1 MSYYQEPE
9 SEISIRIVKSCY
21 LKKLNDV
28 SVVDTSNL
36 AATRHFIDLKAE
48 VDMLDINMLV
58 NIPTNL
64 NNLKTKVGDLDVDK
78 LTKDSV
84 DMKNLS
90 HVVSKEVVEMTM
102 GNKLNMKVKNSG
114 NKILHVTLLIQVNQ

>member
-1 MSYYQEPE
+1 ML
-9 SEISIRIVKSCY
+9 

-64 NNLKTKVGDLDVDK
+64 NNLKTEVGDLDVDK

-84 DMKNLS
+84 DLKNLS